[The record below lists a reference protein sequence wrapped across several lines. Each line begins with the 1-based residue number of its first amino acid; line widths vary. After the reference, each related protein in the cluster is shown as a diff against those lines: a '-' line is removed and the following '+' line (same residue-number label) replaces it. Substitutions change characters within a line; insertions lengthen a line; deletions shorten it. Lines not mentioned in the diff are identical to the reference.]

1 MSGTRIENLKL
12 LKVIDG
18 DTVKIELN
26 GDTESLRLAC
36 LDTEESIAGSSKPV
50 TNAGKQASLWAKEY
64 FNADEKG
71 LPQEDVRI
79 DIEFDTRDPVNT
91 CLKKHRGNFGRL
103 ICYVYKDGENYNH
116 LAVQK
121 GWSPYFVKYG
131 CSRLY
136 DEVFTEA
143 ESLSMAKGI
152 GVWDKTIN
160 EGGET
165 RNYGQ
170 LIPWWHLRSGI
181 VDDYRRNGIQA
192 GVKSVRLDYQDIL
205 SAASSEEEMTVL
217 CDLQRGISKRPGKG
231 ALIYAGSLEHK
242 FNLWIPNRDAPEAVE
257 MIRLIENRY
266 AGYGRSYVYVSGKAM
281 TYKDIPEIVLKSF
294 KQLSDCHWGPEV

>member
-1 MSGTRIENLKL
+1 MPGTRIEDLKL

-18 DTVKIELN
+18 DTVKVELD
-26 GDTESLRLAC
+26 GEAESLRLAC

-71 LPQEDVRI
+71 LPRDDVRV

-91 CLKKHRGNFGRL
+91 CLQKHRGNYGRL
-103 ICYVYKDGENYNH
+103 ICYVYKEGENYNH
-116 LAVQK
+116 LAVRK

-136 DEVFTEA
+136 DEVFTKA

-160 EGGET
+160 EGGES
-165 RNYGQ
+165 RDYGQ
-170 LIPWWHLRSGI
+170 LVPWWHLRSSI
-181 VDDYRRNGIQA
+181 VDDYRKNGIQA
-192 GVKSVRLDYQDIL
+192 GVKSVRLDYQDIVR
-205 SAASSEEEMTVL
+205 AASKEEGITVL
-217 CDLQRGISKRPGKG
+217 CDLQGGISRRPGNG
-231 ALIYAGSLEHK
+231 ALIFAGSLEHK
-242 FNLWIPNRDAPEAVE
+242 FNLWIPDRNTPEAIE
-257 MIRLIENRY
+257 IIRYIETRY
-266 AGYGRSYVYVSGKAM
+266 ADHGRSYVYVSGKAF
-281 TYKDIPEIVLKSF
+281 TYKDIPEIVLESF
-294 KQLSDCHWGPEV
+294 TQLSDFPLGA